1 MFRRR
6 AAGNVDLQRLSP
18 CFVVGKFRTA
28 RLLVVSSGW
37 CREVSILALVKSG
50 SCVWKFPSKQNVPN
64 VSAGIASRSSY
75 MSVQLGLSW
84 KMSDVSVVIS
94 GISLRVVGEE
104 VVESVS
110 YRLFVRVKVGYL
122 SP

>member
-1 MFRRR
+1 MFC
-6 AAGNVDLQRLSP
+6 GWEIEN
-18 CFVVGKFRTA
+18 CKVVGGF
-28 RLLVVSSGW
+28 VWW

-94 GISLRVVGEE
+94 GISLRVV
-104 VVESVS
+104 
-110 YRLFVRVKVGYL
+110 VKRWL
-122 SP
+122 RA